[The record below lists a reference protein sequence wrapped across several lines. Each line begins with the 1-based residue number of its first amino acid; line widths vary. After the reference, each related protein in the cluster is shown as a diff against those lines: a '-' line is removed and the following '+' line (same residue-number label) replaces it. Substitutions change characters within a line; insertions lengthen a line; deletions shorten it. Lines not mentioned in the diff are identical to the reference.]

1 MRPQPIKSRAS
12 NTAFTLIELLT
23 VIAIIGILAAITIPV
38 VGGVRDNAKKTKT
51 RMQFSNWTQA
61 ILGFKADYGYLPRF
75 PDNRVNGGLD
85 HDETSMADDDYLFRE
100 LLTGQGTKAVASGME
115 FQSDEKETS
124 KRQNK
129 KRRAYITFGAGD
141 LTSTAASAG
150 DLVDGAL
157 KDAFGNVEIAVI
169 VDRNGDGFVNNQDLI
184 GTTNYIEVTA
194 NGNRGKVLRAGDTG
208 ITKYFEAA
216 DPSGRGVRAE
226 VVFYSAGK
234 GTNSGDI
241 PAKDAVWSW

>member
-1 MRPQPIKSRAS
+1 MRSRVLS
-12 NTAFTLIELLT
+12 PRVSTAGFTLIELLT

-51 RMQFSNWTQA
+51 RIQFSNWTQA
-61 ILGFKADYGYLPRF
+61 IMGFKADYGYLPRF
-75 PDNRVNGGLD
+75 PDNRVNGGLE
-85 HDETSMADDDYLFRE
+85 HDDTSMEDDDYLFRE
-100 LLTGQGTKAVASGME
+100 LLSGQGTKPVASGMD
-115 FQSDEKETS
+115 FRSDEKDTAT
-124 KRQNK
+124 RQNK
-129 KRRAYITFGAGD
+129 KRRNYMTFAAGD

-150 DLVDGAL
+150 DLVDGAI

-194 NGNRGKVLRAGDTG
+194 NGDRGRVLRSGDAG
-208 ITKYFEAA
+208 ISKYFEAA
-216 DPSGRGVRAE
+216 DASGRGVRAE

-234 GTNSGDI
+234 GSNSGDI

>member
-1 MRPQPIKSRAS
+1 MRSRVLS
-12 NTAFTLIELLT
+12 PRVSTAGFTLIELLT

-51 RMQFSNWTQA
+51 RMQFSNWSQA
-61 ILGFKADYGYLPRF
+61 ITSFKADYGYLPRF

-85 HDETSMADDDYLFRE
+85 HDDTSLEDADYLFRE
-100 LLTGQGTKAVASGME
+100 LLTGQGTEPVASGMD
-115 FQSDEKETS
+115 FRSGEKDAAT
-124 KRQNK
+124 RQNK
-129 KRRAYITFGAGD
+129 KRRSYTSFGAGD
-141 LTSTAASAG
+141 LTNTAASA
-150 DLVDGAL
+150 DDAVDGAV

-194 NGNRGKVLRAGDTG
+194 TGNRGKVLRSGDTG
-208 ITKYFEAA
+208 IIKYFEAA
-216 DPSGRGVRAE
+216 DASGRGVRAE

-234 GTNSGDI
+234 GSNSGDI
-241 PAKDAVWSW
+241 LAKDAVWSW